1 VSTPLAPSEFF
12 PAGIREIS
20 SRIVPLSTGVRVR
33 VVESGP
39 ADGVPLVML
48 HGWGASVYT
57 FRHAFSMLPPI
68 GVRAIGVDLHGYGL
82 SDRPRQRGAYS
93 LASYMADL
101 VSLLDVL
108 ELPRAA
114 FLAQSMGG
122 GLTLRFA
129 LAHPGR
135 VRGLA
140 LINPSGLV
148 PIPGVAAMRFAPR
161 GAVEAVGERLVPR
174 WLVRFVLRYI
184 AFGDA
189 SRLAERDVD
198 EYWSAARLP
207 GYVRAI
213 RGAISEFD
221 WRALSAAEAQALAAP
236 AMVIL
241 GQQDRLIRGASEAA
255 ARLRGSEVHLLPG
268 GHCVHEERPEVVYP
282 LVAEFLTKLR

>member
-1 VSTPLAPSEFF
+1 VSKLLAPSEFF

-39 ADGVPLVML
+39 PQGLPLVMI

-57 FRHAFSMLPPI
+57 FRHAFSIMPPLGI
-68 GVRAIGVDLHGYGL
+68 RAIGVDLHGYGL
-82 SDRPRQRGAYS
+82 SDRPRERGAYS

-129 LAHPGR
+129 LDHPGR
-135 VRGLA
+135 VLGLA

-148 PIPGVAAMRFAPR
+148 PIPGVAAMRFVPR
-161 GAVEAVGERLVPR
+161 GVVEALGERLVPR
-174 WLVRFVLRYI
+174 WLVRFILRHI

-189 SRLAERDVD
+189 SRLEERDVD

-213 RGAISEFD
+213 RGAIAEFD
-221 WRALSAAEAQALAAP
+221 WRAVSAAEARTLAVP
-236 AMVIL
+236 TMVIL

-255 ARLRGSEVHLLPG
+255 GRLRGSEVHLLPG
-268 GHCVHEERPEVVYP
+268 GHVVHEERPDVVYP